1 MNQSIQHVWL
11 DCDPG
16 VDDTF
21 AIILAI
27 YHPSLKLIGLS
38 SSTGN
43 SHSLNTATNILKILN
58 KFNKLDIPVI
68 KGSDHPLCL
77 NKYEYA
83 EEYHGQNGLNLEWPL
98 PENHQ
103 TLLNNNESFVN

>member
-1 MNQSIQHVWL
+1 MNCSNHSIWL

-27 YHPSLKLIGLS
+27 YHCSLNLVGLS

-43 SHSLNTATNILKILN
+43 SHSLNTAKNVLKILN
-58 KFNKLDIPVI
+58 RLNKLEIPVV

-83 EEYHGQNGLNLEWPL
+83 EEYHG
-98 PENHQ
+98 
-103 TLLNNNESFVN
+103 